1 MSWYYISIAIKATQT
16 FKMKFQNVFQGRG
29 FNTGVMLFDLKKLRT
44 IKWPNLWRLTAE
56 KQLLSLLS
64 TVLADQD
71 VINAALK
78 DNPDIVYRLPC
89 EWNIQLSDNTQS
101 ATCYTDVV
109 DLKIIHWNSPK
120 KLEVKHKHVEFFR
133 NMYLTFLQY
142 DGNLLRCVNAYYYFL
157 LLLSLLS

>member
-1 MSWYYISIAIKATQT
+1 
-16 FKMKFQNVFQGRG
+16 
-29 FNTGVMLFDLKKLRT
+29 MLFNLKRLRE
-44 IKWPNLWRLTAE
+44 IAWPNLWRLTAE
-56 KQLLSLLS
+56 KQLLNLLS

-89 EWNIQLSDNTQS
+89 EWNIQLSDNANS
-101 ATCYTDVV
+101 AMCYTDLM
-109 DLKIIHWNSPK
+109 DLRIIHWNSPK

-142 DGNLLRCVNAYYYFL
+142 DGYLLR
-157 LLLSLLS
+157 